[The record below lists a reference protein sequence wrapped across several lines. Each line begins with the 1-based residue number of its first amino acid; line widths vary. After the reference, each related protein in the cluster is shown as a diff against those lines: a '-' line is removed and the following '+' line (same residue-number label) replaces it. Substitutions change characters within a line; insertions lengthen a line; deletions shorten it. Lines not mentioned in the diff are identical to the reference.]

1 MASLAA
7 HLLNPVLRYQVRRTL
22 GKASD
27 PEQIRKAFKTRLPV
41 PRGVSYVEAI
51 IGGIPGEWVE
61 PASGAQPGMT
71 LLYLHGGAY
80 MVCSAETHRPITGG
94 FARRGVRVFAANY
107 RLAPEHPF
115 PAAVDDGLAAYRGL
129 LEQGTAPDRLAIAGD
144 SAGGGLALAV
154 LLKARDEGL
163 PMPARIVLF
172 SPWTDLAGTGASATE
187 NDGRDPMIVGSRIA
201 EGAAIYLGGA
211 DATTPYASPL
221 YGACEGLPPMM
232 IHVGANE
239 VLRDDSVRLDEKARE
254 AGVVSLL
261 RVWPVVPHAWPIFQ
275 SLLPEGR
282 EALDAAAAFIR
293 GALRG

>member
-7 HLLNPVLRYQVRRTL
+7 HLLNPVLRYQVRRAL

-27 PEQIRKAFKTRLPV
+27 PAQIRKAFRTRLPV
-41 PRGVSYVEAI
+41 PRGVSYTAAI

-61 PASGAQPGMT
+61 PASGARPGVT

-107 RLAPEHPF
+107 RLAPEYPF
-115 PAAVDDGLAAYRGL
+115 PAAVEDGLAAYRGL
-129 LEQGTAPDRLAIAGD
+129 LEQGIAPDRLAIAGD

-187 NDGRDPMIVGSRIA
+187 NDGRDPMLVGSRIA
-201 EGAAIYLGGA
+201 EGAALYLNGA

-221 YGACEGLPPMM
+221 YGAMDGMPPMM

-239 VLRDDSVRLDEKARE
+239 VLRDDSVRLDDKARA
-254 AGVVSLL
+254 AGVISLL

>member
-1 MASLAA
+1 M
-7 HLLNPVLRYQVRRTL
+7 
-22 GKASD
+22 
-27 PEQIRKAFKTRLPV
+27 
-41 PRGVSYVEAI
+41 
-51 IGGIPGEWVE
+51 
-61 PASGAQPGMT
+61 
-71 LLYLHGGAY
+71 
-80 MVCSAETHRPITGG
+80 
-94 FARRGVRVFAANY
+94 
-107 RLAPEHPF
+107 
-115 PAAVDDGLAAYRGL
+115 
-129 LEQGTAPDRLAIAGD
+129 
-144 SAGGGLALAV
+144 

-187 NDGRDPMIVGSRIA
+187 NDGRDPMLVGSRIA
-201 EGAAIYLGGA
+201 EGAALYLNGA

-221 YGACEGLPPMM
+221 YGAMDGMPPMM

-239 VLRDDSVRLDEKARE
+239 VLRDDSVRLDDKARA
-254 AGVVSLL
+254 AGVISLL